1 MKDLEKKQTE
11 LVTGAMNLNG
21 LRESMNT
28 INLNGVNQGSWIDA
42 ANVCWKPG
50 TPSIIMFPGGY
61 YIPGLRF

>member
-28 INLNGVNQGSWIDA
+28 INLNGVDKGSWIDA
-42 ANVCWKPG
+42 AAG
-50 TPSIIMFPGGY
+50 SPSCMGFFRLSHDAP
-61 YIPGLRF
+61 

>member
-28 INLNGVNQGSWIDA
+28 INLNGVSQGSWIDA

-61 YIPGLRF
+61 STPKLRF

>member
-28 INLNGVNQGSWIDA
+28 INLNGVNQGSWINA
-42 ANVCWKPG
+42 ANVC
-50 TPSIIMFPGGY
+50 
-61 YIPGLRF
+61 

>member
-1 MKDLEKKQTE
+1 MKDLERKETE
-11 LVTGAMNLNG
+11 RVTGAMNLSG

-28 INLNGVNQGSWIDA
+28 INLNRVNQGTLIDA

-61 YIPGLRF
+61 YITGLRF